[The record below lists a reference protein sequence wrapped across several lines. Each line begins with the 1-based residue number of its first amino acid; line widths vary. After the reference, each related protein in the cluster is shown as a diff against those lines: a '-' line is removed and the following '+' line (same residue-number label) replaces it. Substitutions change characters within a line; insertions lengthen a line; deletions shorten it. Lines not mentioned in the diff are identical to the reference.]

1 MEDILKLANSFE
13 GIIAI
18 AGFGN
23 GKYPNKILEGMK
35 TGELTIRDY
44 LIVDSFKHRPPQPAY
59 DFRHKVP
66 NVLKRKCEL
75 IKESIANIDNKGKI
89 AILYIES
96 PDKQDLNSILRHYY
110 KHLASSALI
119 VTNNLDQDI
128 LADTVMSFTNDKETS
143 PVRRSNNFSY
153 FISRVNPLNNNV
165 SRTSS
170 ILT

>member
-23 GKYPNKILEGMK
+23 GTYPNQILEGMK
-35 TGELTIRDY
+35 TGKLTTRDY
-44 LIVDSFKHRPPQPAY
+44 LIADSFKHRPPQPAY

-75 IKESIANIDNKGKI
+75 IKEFIANVDTKGKI
-89 AILYIES
+89 AILCIET
-96 PDKQDLNSILRHYY
+96 PDKEDLNSILRHYY
-110 KHLASSALI
+110 RHLSSSALVI
-119 VTNNLDQDI
+119 VNNLDQDI
-128 LADTVMSFTNDKETS
+128 LADAVMSFTNGKETS
-143 PVRRSNNFSY
+143 PVRRNSNFSY

-165 SRTSS
+165 SRTLSV
-170 ILT
+170 LT